1 MNLVEE
7 RDALDVLIANAFAES
22 ATSDDVRSVLAVVE
36 AAREEAEAEA
46 QRARSAALDPL
57 AQNGDG
63 IAARAA
69 MEDAV
74 FRRDRM
80 AEAARQLG
88 QRVGALRTR
97 EADRRRRAELERV
110 LAQRNRLAE
119 EMARMVEPIVQ
130 IAHLVSRIDAC
141 DREIRGLGFT
151 QVRHVLADAPP
162 EIATLFGEVFVLD
175 AFLAVAR
182 LHPMPIVNKAS
193 R

>member
-1 MNLVEE
+1 MASTMELED
-7 RDALDVLIANAFAES
+7 RIASAFAED
-22 ATSDDVRSVLAVVE
+22 AKSDDVRSVLADVE

-97 EADRRRRAELERV
+97 EADCRRRAELERV
-110 LAQRNRLAE
+110 LAERNRLAE
-119 EMARMVEPIVQ
+119 EMERMREPIIEVARL
-130 IAHLVSRIDAC
+130 ISRIDAL
-141 DREIRGLGFT
+141 DREARSLNFS
-151 QVRHVLADAPP
+151 QVRPVLAGASP
-162 EIATLFGEVFVLD
+162 EIATLFGEIFVLD
-175 AFLAVAR
+175 TFLAVAR